1 MSRQRLV
8 PPEGMILST
17 VLVISFHPLFITKAD
32 KMFTVRCVYKELSQT
47 ITARLQVSML
57 PSEQLP
63 TGSASPV
70 CSYTIRRDSLDGEI
84 LTYAK
89 VGDQVVHRW
98 NCDTDEF
105 GILVHSCVVEDGQG
119 QKELIVDEQGCHTD
133 RLLLGDPTYVAALNM
148 AYREASIFKFADRI
162 SVRFRCEIRLCL
174 KFDGGCEGITPPLCN
189 SDSDTPKNV
198 SKRDLHNNTA
208 VIEKRPVPDI
218 DADLMSQTVV
228 VFDEDF
234 DYGRSRSEA
243 HGSLSLPQS
252 ICLGFHTFAWASA
265 AVVAGIILT
274 LSVVVIQYKSVF
286 R

>member
-189 SDSDTPKNV
+189 SDSDPPKNV

-218 DADLMSQTVV
+218 DADLLSQTVV